1 MSPGQ
6 LDLFAGPKAR
16 NKDRATAHE
25 AARRAP
31 NLEDVI
37 LEVLASYRDG
47 LTDDELCARLVKHY
61 PPTVKS
67 ARSRL
72 TKYGCLHDSGR
83 RRQSNRARKMVV
95 WTMYGPEVAVV
106 KVAGDRL

>member
-1 MSPGQ
+1 MSPQQ

-16 NKDRATAHE
+16 NKDRETSHE

-37 LEVLASYRDG
+37 LEVIASYREG
-47 LTDDELCARLVKHY
+47 LTDDELCARLAEHY
-61 PPTVKS
+61 APTVKS

-72 TKYGCLHDSGR
+72 SKYGCLHDSGVR
-83 RRQSNRARKMVV
+83 RLSLRNRSMVV
-95 WTMYGPEVAVV
+95 WTMYGPEIEVV
-106 KVAGDRL
+106 KLKGERL